1 MMDNAQLANASLNDI
16 VFEGRNK
23 DYGAYHLR
31 RIYGRHVTRALII
44 GAFFLGLLVIIPAVA
59 KFLEERKPKAELNLK
74 ENVLID
80 APPLDNTQPP
90 PPPPP
95 PASTPPPPPPPDPPK
110 VNAIKFTPPVVA
122 KDKEVR
128 QEEEVPDVKEI
139 KEQNIGTKTVKGGLD
154 EAPDLSGLSGEGKA
168 AAPVAEVVE
177 DKVYTYVE
185 QMPQLPG
192 GGGQQAIVN
201 AIQKA
206 FRYPAVDLRNQV
218 EGRVFAKFTVD
229 ENGGLTDV
237 EVVKGLSGTI
247 DAETIR
253 AIKTLP
259 KFIPGKQNG
268 RAVKVSFTVPI
279 SLKIQ

>member
-1 MMDNAQLANASLNDI
+1 MMDNAQLAKASLNDI

-23 DYGAYHLR
+23 AYGAYYLR
-31 RIYGRHVTRALII
+31 RIYGQNVTRALII

-59 KFLEERKPKAELNLK
+59 KYLEEHKPKEALNLK

-95 PASTPPPPPPPDPPK
+95 PPSTPPPPPPPDPPK

-128 QEEEVPDVKEI
+128 QEDDVPDVKDI
-139 KEQNIGTKTVKGGLD
+139 KEQNIGTKTVTGGLD
-154 EAPDLSGLSGEGKA
+154 AAPDLSGLSGEGKA

-206 FRYPAVDLRNQV
+206 FRYPAVDLRNQI

>member
-23 DYGAYHLR
+23 AYGAYDLR
-31 RIYGRHVTRALII
+31 RVYGRNVTRALIF
-44 GAFFLGLLVIIPAVA
+44 GAFFMCLLVLIPAVA
-59 KFLEERKPKAELNLK
+59 RYWEEHKPKEELNLK
-74 ENVLID
+74 VNELME

-95 PASTPPPPPPPDPPK
+95 PSTPPPPPPPEPPK
-110 VNAIKFTPPVVA
+110 VNAIRFTPPEVA

-128 QEEEVPDVKEI
+128 QEEDVPDVKEI
-139 KEQNIGTKTVKGGLD
+139 KDQNVGVKTVTGGLD
-154 EAPDLSGLSGEGKA
+154 AAPDLSGLSGEGTK

-192 GGGQQAIVN
+192 GGGTQAIVN

-229 ENGGLTDV
+229 ENGNLIDV
-237 EVVKGLSGTI
+237 ETVKGLSSTI

-268 RAVKVSFTVPI
+268 RSVKVSFTVPI